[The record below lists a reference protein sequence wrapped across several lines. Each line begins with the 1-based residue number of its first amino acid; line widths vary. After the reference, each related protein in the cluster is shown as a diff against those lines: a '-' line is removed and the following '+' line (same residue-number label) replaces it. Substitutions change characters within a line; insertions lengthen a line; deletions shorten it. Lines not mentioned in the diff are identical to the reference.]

1 MQIPVHSRFKKEH
14 ISRNLGHLKLSF
26 ADGRN
31 FNLGGL
37 GGGVWGRGRGRNG
50 GGGRT
55 GSERCSGLIRRDGL
69 IRSGEDRRALV
80 GDSWVEK
87 DLLLLLCAT
96 IFPV

>member
-26 ADGRN
+26 AADGRN
-31 FNLGGL
+31 FNLGRP
-37 GGGVWGRGRGRNG
+37 GRGAE
-50 GGGRT
+50 GGGRK
-55 GSERCSGLIRRDGL
+55 GGARCSGLIRRDGL
-69 IRSGEDRRALV
+69 IRSGEDRRAVV

>member
-26 ADGRN
+26 ADGRT
-31 FNLGGL
+31 FNLGG
-37 GGGVWGRGRGRNG
+37 GRGSGEG
-50 GGGRT
+50 GK
-55 GSERCSGLIRRDGL
+55 EALCSGLIRRDGL

>member
-14 ISRNLGHLKLSF
+14 ISRNLGHLKLSL

-31 FNLGGL
+31 FNLGG
-37 GGGVWGRGRGRNG
+37 GRGLGE
-50 GGGRT
+50 GGR
-55 GSERCSGLIRRDGL
+55 EERKRCSGLIRRDGL

>member
-1 MQIPVHSRFKKEH
+1 MA
-14 ISRNLGHLKLSF
+14 G
-26 ADGRN
+26 
-31 FNLGGL
+31 
-37 GGGVWGRGRGRNG
+37 GRGSGEGGKEGRK
-50 GGGRT
+50 
-55 GSERCSGLIRRDGL
+55 RCSGLIRRDGL

>member
-26 ADGRN
+26 ANGSN
-31 FNLGGL
+31 FNLGG
-37 GGGVWGRGRGRNG
+37 GRRRRLRWRKG

>member
-1 MQIPVHSRFKKEH
+1 MQIPVHRRFKKEH

-26 ADGRN
+26 GADGRN
-31 FNLGGL
+31 FNLGRPGEGGA
-37 GGGVWGRGRGRNG
+37 GGGEGREG
-50 GGGRT
+50 GA
-55 GSERCSGLIRRDGL
+55 RCSGLIRRDGL
-69 IRSGEDRRALV
+69 IRGGEDRRAVV